1 MAPEHFEASRMIAY
15 RPTHADFATLRKI
28 HTDPAT
34 MKTLSEDGSILT
46 EETSRA
52 IFERHMLH
60 WEKNYFGMWLFS
72 LTRSG
77 EAIGYCGLR
86 NYTLQGTEEMELFFG
101 VHSRFFRLA
110 FGTEMARAVVDI
122 GFRVLNL
129 TSVIGFTLA
138 DNVGSTA
145 LMVGLGMKYDGLVEH
160 AGLPRLLYRL
170 KYRDALLS

>member
-1 MAPEHFEASRMIAY
+1 
-15 RPTHADFATLRKI
+15 
-28 HTDPAT
+28 
-34 MKTLSEDGSILT
+34 
-46 EETSRA
+46 
-52 IFERHMLH
+52 MLH

-72 LTRSG
+72 LTRTG
-77 EAIGYCGLR
+77 EAIGYCGPR
-86 NYTLQGTEEMELFFG
+86 NYALQGTEEMELFFG

-138 DNVGSTA
+138 DNVGLTA

-160 AGLPRLLYRL
+160 ADLPHLLYRL
-170 KYRDALLS
+170 KCRDARLS